1 MGAMVEKILIANRGE
16 IALRIARACREL
28 GIASVAVYST
38 ADADSAAVRFADEAV
53 QIGPPTVAR
62 SYLHIPSIIEAAQKA
77 GADAIHPGYGFLSED
92 PYFAEI
98 CADHGITFIGP
109 TAGVMERMG
118 NKAVARQL
126 MSEAGLPLL
135 PGTIEPVTTADEA
148 QGIADSIGYP
158 VIIKA
163 VAGGGG
169 RGMTVV
175 WRKEDLRHSY
185 QMTRATAQAVFKN
198 NAVYIE
204 RYLAASRHTEIQL
217 VCDGHGNG
225 IYLGERDCSVQR
237 RHQKLIEEAPSIH
250 LTPELRAT
258 MGSVALKGALSI
270 GYTGAGTMEFLL
282 DDEGQF
288 WFMEMNTRIQVEH
301 PVSEMISGI
310 DLIKEQIRVAGGE
323 PLSHTQDEV
332 RFTGHA
338 IECRINAEDPDRDFT
353 PSAGRLEEF
362 APPGGPWTR
371 VDSHCFVG
379 WTVSP
384 YYDSLIAKLIVWA
397 PHRGE
402 AINRMARA
410 LAEFRVKGP
419 GMKTTIG
426 FHQRVFAHPVFRSGD
441 FHTDFVDRYMTQKL
455 GHRERYSKPAS
466 ERRPSGP
473 ARAVGAGDA
482 VSNHSGFFEYRELL
496 HKTS

>member
-1 MGAMVEKILIANRGE
+1 MVEKILIANRGE
-16 IALRIARACREL
+16 IALRIARAASEL

-38 ADADSAAVRFADEAV
+38 ADAGSAVVRFADEAV
-53 QIGPPTVAR
+53 QIGPPAVAR
-62 SYLHIPSIIEAAQKA
+62 SYLNIPSLIEAAQKT

-109 TAGVMERMG
+109 EAGVMERMG
-118 NKAVARQL
+118 NKAIARQL

-148 QGIADSIGYP
+148 QEIADGIGYP

-169 RGMTVV
+169 RGMSVV
-175 WRKEDLRHSY
+175 RKREDLRNSY

-204 RYLAASRHTEIQL
+204 RYLQASRHTEVQI
-217 VCDGHGNG
+217 VCDNHGNG

-237 RHQKLIEEAPSIH
+237 RHQKLIEEAPSVR
-250 LTPELRAT
+250 LTPGQRAAI
-258 MGSVALKGALSI
+258 GEVALKGALSI

-301 PVSEMISGI
+301 PVSEMICNI
-310 DLIKEQIRVAGGE
+310 DLIKEQIRVARGE
-323 PLSHTQDEV
+323 RLSHTQDQV
-332 RFTGHA
+332 QFTGHA
-338 IECRINAEDPDRDFT
+338 IECRINAEDPDRDFA
-353 PSAGRLEEF
+353 PSAGRLAEF
-362 APPGGPWTR
+362 EPPGGPWTR
-371 VDSHCFVG
+371 VDSHCFAG

-397 PHRGE
+397 PDRNE
-402 AINRMARA
+402 AIDRMARA
-410 LAEFRVKGP
+410 LSEFRVNGP

-426 FHQRVFAHPVFRSGD
+426 FHQRVFAHPVFRSGE
-441 FHTDFVDRYMTQKL
+441 FHTDFVDRYMTQK
-455 GHRERYSKPAS
+455 
-466 ERRPSGP
+466 
-473 ARAVGAGDA
+473 
-482 VSNHSGFFEYRELL
+482 
-496 HKTS
+496 